1 MLRAHSFPGAQGTVR
16 SSEHITSEHFYR
28 SKWRLL
34 FFIHHVQMQKYMNY
48 ENYENTIIGQ

>member
-1 MLRAHSFPGAQGTVR
+1 MLRAHSFPGAQETVR
-16 SSEHITSEHFYR
+16 SSEHIASEHFYR